1 MSDRVNEIA
10 WQVRKLMREA
20 EAVTDESLIACAKLK
35 QAMIAARQNPAFG
48 VGSGHEAVLRLNRAE
63 QSLAAAYGDLLRVHG
78 GLNDIARETA
88 GVDDGVPT
96 IINPSRTTGVAV
108 QPEAV

>member
-1 MSDRVNEIA
+1 MSNRLNEVG

-48 VGSGHEAVLRLNRAE
+48 VGAGHEAVLRLNRAE

-78 GLNDIARETA
+78 ELSDIARESA
-88 GVDDGVPT
+88 IDDDGIPT
-96 IINPSRTTGVAV
+96 DIGKKPKGQLASDSQA
-108 QPEAV
+108 A